1 MKRIACGADKSGS
14 RGAVCVTGRKPTLRE
29 MVVKTAMVVVMI
41 YFLFWALALGAI
53 GYKIISAEPIVVVE
67 GDKQPLEAVMVAP
80 GDTLWG
86 LAKEFYPDQH
96 TGKVVEAIREL
107 NPGIDP
113 GKLQVGQW
121 IKLPKEVK

>member
-1 MKRIACGADKSGS
+1 M
-14 RGAVCVTGRKPTLRE
+14 TGRKPTLRE
-29 MVVKTAMVVVMI
+29 MVVKTVMVVVMI
-41 YFLFWALALGAI
+41 YFLFWALVLGAI
-53 GYKIISAEPIVVVE
+53 GYKIISAEPIEVVE

>member
-1 MKRIACGADKSGS
+1 MKHRYTSVAKVGYVVLTVASL
-14 RGAVCVTGRKPTLRE
+14 VVTVPLWYR
-29 MVVKTAMVVVMI
+29 VM
-41 YFLFWALALGAI
+41 F
-53 GYKIISAEPIVVVE
+53 AEPIVVVE

-121 IKLPKEVK
+121 IRLPKEVK